1 VLATLIDRIL
11 LLHGWVALAIVFLIP
26 ALEASAFLGFVFPG
40 EVAVLLGGVLAFQHR
55 ISLPAAIAAAVLG
68 AIVGDTA
75 GYLIGRRWGRKILHS
90 TLGRLPL
97 VRHHLDRSLDRAR
110 AYLQRRR
117 GSAVFFGR
125 FTAALRVLI
134 PGLAGM
140 SDIHFPTFLAY
151 NAAGGAVWGTAFV
164 LLGYAGG
171 AGWRRVERYAG
182 VAGLALLALVFVF
195 LVGSWLLRD
204 SDRLHRW
211 GDRLAATPPF
221 AWIRRRFPSQVGWAR
236 RRLDTRSA
244 SGFPLTFAVAVAALA
259 AWAFGGVTQDVVGHD
274 ELVRFDPPMERFIL
288 HHRTAGLT
296 SVMKSI
302 TWLGSTAVLIPLAV
316 AIGAWFMWRRK
327 DWKPSGKLAL
337 ALGGAVAFYDI
348 VKPLVGRVRPPMDDR
363 FLHVSGWSFPS
374 GHATQAVATY
384 GMLALILSAGRPVR
398 ARIGLWCAAGAV
410 AVLVGASRLYL
421 GVHWLTDVLGGWA
434 LGTAW
439 LALLIAAF
447 LLAASGSDRRRAR
460 ARSTADDEEPQAA

>member
-1 VLATLIDRIL
+1 VLATLIERIL

-26 ALEASAFLGFVFPG
+26 ALEASAFLGFLFPG
-40 EVAVLLGGVLAFQHR
+40 ELAVLLGGVLAFQHR

-75 GYLIGRRWGRKILHS
+75 GYFIGRRWGRRLLQG
-90 TLGRLPL
+90 TLGRLPFI
-97 VRHHLDRSLDRAR
+97 RHHLDRSLDRAR
-110 AYLQRRR
+110 AYLRRR
-117 GSAVFFGR
+117 KGAAVFFGR

-140 SDIHFPTFLAY
+140 SDIHFPTFFAY
-151 NAAGGAVWGTAFV
+151 NAAGGVAWGTAFV
-164 LLGYAGG
+164 LLGYAAG

-182 VAGLALLALVFVF
+182 VAGLVLLALVFVF

-211 GDRLAATPPF
+211 GDRLAATPPL
-221 AWIRRRFPSQVGWAR
+221 ARLRRRFPAQVGWAR
-236 RRLDTRSA
+236 RRLDPRNA
-244 SGFPLTFAVAVAALA
+244 RGFPLTFAVAVAALA

-274 ELVRFDPPMERFIL
+274 ESVKLDPPMERFIL
-288 HHRTAGLT
+288 HHRTAWLT
-296 SVMKSI
+296 PVMKAT
-302 TWLGSTAVLIPLAV
+302 TWLGSIAVLILVAV
-316 AIGAWFMWRRK
+316 AVGAWFWWRRK

-337 ALGGAVAFYDI
+337 ALGGAVVLYDI
-348 VKPLVGRVRPPMDDR
+348 VKPLVGRARPPLDAR
-363 FLHVSGWSFPS
+363 LLPVSGSSFPS

-398 ARIGLWCAAGAV
+398 TRIGLCCAAGAA
-410 AVLVGASRLYL
+410 AVVVGLTRLYL
-421 GVHWLTDVLGGWA
+421 GVHWLTDLLGGWA

-439 LALLIAAF
+439 LALLTAAF
-447 LLAASGSDRRRAR
+447 LLPASGSGRRPRAR
-460 ARSTADDEEPQAA
+460 PGADHEEARAA